1 VAESTAT
8 KTTQTGTI
16 PIRCEGYID
25 ENGKKQFAEGHED
38 VRLLAVPNPSV
49 TRCEACQKMHAKI
62 QHRMRGANRRKAQSI
77 KRLKDQVTSAEK
89 TLKDMGSDL
98 TKEQT
103 AGLEALVKSSKAELA
118 KLSSKS

>member
-8 KTTQTGTI
+8 KITKTGTI

-38 VRLLAVPNPSV
+38 IRLLAVPNPSV

-62 QHRMRGANRRKAQSI
+62 QHRSRGANRRKAQTV
-77 KRLKDQVTSAEK
+77 KRLKEQTTNAEK
-89 TLKDMGSDL
+89 TLKDMGDDL
-98 TKEQT
+98 TKEQKSN
-103 AGLEALVKSSKAELA
+103 LEAVVKTSKAELA
-118 KLSSKS
+118 KMGTK